1 MQVPERL
8 NKKMASRSW
17 RSLGTLI
24 FLVGA
29 LVFMGY
35 SRDIMNGQPQL
46 ALAIASVV
54 ETLLPEAQK

>member
-8 NKKMASRSW
+8 NRKMASRSW
-17 RSLGTLI
+17 RSLGTLV
-24 FLVGA
+24 FLIAA

-35 SRDIMNGQPQL
+35 SRDIMNGQPEL

-54 ETLLPEAQK
+54 ETILP